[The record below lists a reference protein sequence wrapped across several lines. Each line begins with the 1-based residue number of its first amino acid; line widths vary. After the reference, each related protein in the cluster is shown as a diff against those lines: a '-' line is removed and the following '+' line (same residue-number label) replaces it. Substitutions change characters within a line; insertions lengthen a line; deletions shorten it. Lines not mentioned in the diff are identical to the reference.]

1 MRAGARFDDGAG
13 VGSDDVSMLEWVGA
27 PVIQFAAM
35 RAPGRGIPGERLRG
49 NCSSGHVPADDDSV
63 PAGAP
68 EQDRRRQIWAD
79 RGRGSARCVGDNC
92 GGDLAVQYGCRV
104 PEKRLATQHADAV
117 VRARQSGDVNSERRV
132 FANLAAACR
141 ELGVS
146 VDTLLADAE
155 YRARAQ
161 VPPHH

>member
-1 MRAGARFDDGAG
+1 
-13 VGSDDVSMLEWVGA
+13 LET
-27 PVIQFAAM
+27 
-35 RAPGRGIPGERLRG
+35 
-49 NCSSGHVPADDDSV
+49 
-63 PAGAP
+63 PAGAT
-68 EQDRRRQIWAD
+68 
-79 RGRGSARCVGDNC
+79 V
-92 GGDLAVQYGCRV
+92 AVQYGCRV
-104 PEKRLATQHADAV
+104 PDRRLATHYADDV
-117 VRARQSGDVNSERRV
+117 IRARQSADVNSERRA